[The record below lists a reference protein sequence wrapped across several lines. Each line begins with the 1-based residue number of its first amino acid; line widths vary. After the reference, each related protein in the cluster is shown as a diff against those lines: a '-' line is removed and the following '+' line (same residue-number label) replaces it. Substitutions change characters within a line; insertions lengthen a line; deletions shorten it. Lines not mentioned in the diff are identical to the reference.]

1 MEQSEMNTTL
11 EGELETLR
19 PFWMHSGI
27 LEANIKMCLKQTT
40 YDFMDWISLTQVS
53 ISVERWTLGSTVM
66 IVRDSEN
73 RRVAS
78 KTKFLTAS

>member
-40 YDFMDWISLTQVS
+40 YDFMDWISLT
-53 ISVERWTLGSTVM
+53 
-66 IVRDSEN
+66 
-73 RRVAS
+73 
-78 KTKFLTAS
+78 